1 MKRITNFSKSIKLRE
16 KAHSLIPGGA
26 HTYSKGDD
34 QYPYLAPSFIVKG
47 KGCHVWDVDG
57 NEFIDYGM
65 GLRSVILGYAYDEVD
80 NAAIEQIRLGTNYTR
95 PALVE
100 MELAEKL
107 KEIIPCAEMSKFG
120 KNGSTITTAAVKLAR
135 AYTGRELVVC
145 CKEHPFFSYDDWF
158 IGTTPCDSGIPDA
171 IKKLTLTFNYNKI
184 ETLQKLFEEHANQI
198 ACVILEPTNLEEP
211 KDNFLQKVK
220 DLCHKNGAIF
230 ILDEMITGFRWHL
243 KGAQTY
249 YNVIPDLATFGKGM
263 ANGYSL
269 AALCGKKEIME
280 IGGIYS
286 KHDRVFL
293 ISTTHGA
300 ENQALRAGLQTI
312 EIIKRE
318 DALTKIWK
326 NGQFLMDEFKKI
338 IKSHNLDEF
347 INIIGASGNM
357 AVVCR
362 EQNKQVSMA
371 FRTLYIQEMI
381 ANGVLIPWV
390 AISYS
395 HSSEDLNKTYEAFNE
410 TLKVYKKA
418 LNEGIEKYLVGNAIK
433 PVFRKKN

>member
-1 MKRITNFSKSIKLRE
+1 MKRIEKFSQSIELR
-16 KAHSLIPGGA
+16 KKVHSLIPGGA

-47 KGCHVWDVDG
+47 KGSHVWDVDG
-57 NEFIDYGM
+57 NEFVDYGM

-80 NAAIEQIRLGTNYTR
+80 DAAIDQIRLGTNFTR

-135 AYTGRELVVC
+135 AYTGRELVAC

-158 IGTTPCDSGIPDA
+158 IGTTPCDSGIPEA

-184 ETLQKLFEEHANQI
+184 ETLQKLFDEHGNQI

-220 DLCHKNGAIF
+220 ELCHKNGAVF

-269 AALCGKKEIME
+269 SALCGKKEIMD

-300 ENQALRAGLQTI
+300 ENQALKAGLKTI
-312 EIIKRE
+312 EIIQRD
-318 DALTKIWK
+318 DAIAKIWN
-326 NGQFLMDEFKKI
+326 NGQNLMNEFRKI
-338 IKSHNLDEF
+338 ISLHKLDDYLSM
-347 INIIGASGNM
+347 IGASGNM

-362 EQNKQVSMA
+362 DQKKQVSMS
-371 FRTLYIQEMI
+371 FRTLYLQEMI
-381 ANGVLIPWV
+381 ANGILIPWITV
-390 AISYS
+390 SYS
-395 HSSEDLNKTYEAFNE
+395 HNASDLQKTYEAFDE

-418 LNEGIEKYLVGNAIK
+418 LDEGVENYLVGDAVK
-433 PVFRKKN
+433 PVFRRQN